1 MSDANRVQIKA
12 VKEVTYA
19 TTPATPT
26 MKVSRITGETLG
38 QDTQSTSSQE
48 LRSDRQVSALIQTG
62 ISAAGDLNIEWSN
75 DTYDD
80 FLESALQSAAWTTP
94 ATTLS
99 ASIAMANVA
108 GITWTLTGTGVGTTF
123 PVGSVGKWLN
133 LTCAGTPAING
144 VYKIIGHTSA
154 TVITVLGAQGAAVSS
169 TPMGCSEM
177 SQLVNGTTFSSF
189 TIQKQ
194 YVDLS
199 NTFAIYRGAAP
210 SGFTITVA
218 PDQIVTGSFSFIATK
233 ETSGTSDLA
242 TTTTPATTT
251 QPWNGI
257 TNVVY
262 VYDDLTVL
270 PITAFNMALNNNLR
284 PRLQVG
290 TLGAISIGSGT
301 VDITGGCSGY
311 FTDTTQMAKFLADT
325 VTSISV
331 VFKDAAGK
339 YYVFDMPSVK
349 FSAGRRV
356 ASGIN
361 TDVVQEL
368 SFTSFL
374 DATELITLRVAKSA

>member
-1 MSDANRVQIKA
+1 MSDANRVQLKY
-12 VKEVTYA
+12 VKEVTYG

-26 MKVSRITGETLG
+26 MKVTRITGESLG

-48 LRSDRQVSALIQTG
+48 LRSDRQVSNLIQTG
-62 ISAAGDLNIEWSN
+62 ISASGDLNIEFSN

-80 FLESALQSAAWTTP
+80 FLESALQSAAWTSGMV
-94 ATTLS
+94 ALS
-99 ASIAMANVA
+99 VSIAMANVA

-123 PVGSVGKWLN
+123 PVGTVGKWLY

-144 VYKIIGHTSA
+144 AYKIIGWTSS
-154 TVITVLGAQGAAVSS
+154 TVITVLGAQGAAVAS
-169 TPMGCSEM
+169 TAMTAIEM
-177 SQLVNGTTFSSF
+177 SEIKNGTTFSAF

-199 NTFAIYRGAAP
+199 NTYAIYRGAAP

-218 PDQIVTGSFSFIATK
+218 PDQIVTGSFSFLATK

-242 TTTTPATTT
+242 SSTTAATTT

-270 PITAFNMALNNNLR
+270 PVTAFNMTLNNNLR

-290 TLGAISIGSGT
+290 TLGAISLGSGT
-301 VDITGGCSGY
+301 VDVTGGFSGY
-311 FTDTTQMAKFLADT
+311 FTDTTQIAKFLADT
-325 VTSISV
+325 VSAISI

-349 FSAGRRV
+349 YSAGRRV
-356 ASGIN
+356 ATGIN
-361 TDVVQEL
+361 TDVIQEM

-374 DATELITLRVAKSA
+374 DATELTTLRIAKSA

>member
-1 MSDANRVQIKA
+1 M
-12 VKEVTYA
+12 
-19 TTPATPT
+19 
-26 MKVSRITGETLG
+26 
-38 QDTQSTSSQE
+38 
-48 LRSDRQVSALIQTG
+48 
-62 ISAAGDLNIEWSN
+62 
-75 DTYDD
+75 
-80 FLESALQSAAWTTP
+80 
-94 ATTLS
+94 
-99 ASIAMANVA
+99 
-108 GITWTLTGTGVGTTF
+108 
-123 PVGSVGKWLN
+123 
-133 LTCAGTPAING
+133 
-144 VYKIIGHTSA
+144 
-154 TVITVLGAQGAAVSS
+154 
-169 TPMGCSEM
+169 
-177 SQLVNGTTFSSF
+177 
-189 TIQKQ
+189 
-194 YVDLS
+194 
-199 NTFAIYRGAAP
+199 
-210 SGFTITVA
+210 
-218 PDQIVTGSFSFIATK
+218 TGSFSFIATK